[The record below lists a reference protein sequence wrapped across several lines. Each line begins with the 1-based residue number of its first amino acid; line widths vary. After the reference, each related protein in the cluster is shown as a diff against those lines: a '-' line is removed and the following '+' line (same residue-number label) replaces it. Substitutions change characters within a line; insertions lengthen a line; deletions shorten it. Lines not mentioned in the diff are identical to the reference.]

1 MEAKGLNCWGSQS
14 LLYIWNSHPLGLG
27 FVARGEN
34 GLDKGKFKLES
45 KLEENTV
52 RLFSS
57 TH

>member
-45 KLEENTV
+45 K
-52 RLFSS
+52 
-57 TH
+57 